1 MGIKNGVFG
10 LEDVYNL
17 QIDEEWTNKSEVFLD
32 GDTSKT
38 HTITGWNY
46 GYWLGGNSKSTFRRL
61 DFSNDTEGM
70 VDRVIIPAATSPG
83 YRPFTTFGSPTKGY
97 FG

>member
-38 HTITGWNY
+38 HTVI
-46 GYWLGGNSKSTFRRL
+46 
-61 DFSNDTEGM
+61 
-70 VDRVIIPAATSPG
+70 RVELWILV
-83 YRPFTTFGSPTKGY
+83 RW
-97 FG
+97 

>member
-38 HTITGWNY
+38 HAVTGWNY
-46 GYWLGGNSKSTFRRL
+46 GYWLGGNSK
-61 DFSNDTEGM
+61 
-70 VDRVIIPAATSPG
+70 
-83 YRPFTTFGSPTKGY
+83 
-97 FG
+97 